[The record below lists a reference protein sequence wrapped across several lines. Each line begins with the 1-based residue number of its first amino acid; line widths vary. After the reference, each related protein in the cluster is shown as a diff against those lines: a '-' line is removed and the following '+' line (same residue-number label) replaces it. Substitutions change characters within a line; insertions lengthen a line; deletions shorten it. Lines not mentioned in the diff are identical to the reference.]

1 MNLETKRNEK
11 NKKRRRR
18 AGDMSTCNLL
28 KSKLEDKQIDYLNL
42 GYNAFKKT
50 KSRANLHR
58 YAREDDL
65 SFQNP

>member
-1 MNLETKRNEK
+1 
-11 NKKRRRR
+11 
-18 AGDMSTCNLL
+18 MSTCNLL

-42 GYNAFKKT
+42 GYNTFNKT